1 MHFINANAVRLPPA
15 FLLLLCTFWAL
26 RAFALVKAKQKA
38 NALPGKVIIL
48 MSHLE
53 REREI
58 KRESERGLERQPN
71 YNIITHTETL
81 SFDIRER
88 ERETHTQPQLPQ
100 VAGQAQW
107 TLHCGHCGHSKSTRW
122 LVGAS
127 MPSRFPESLSNVF
140 GY

>member
-1 MHFINANAVRLPPA
+1 MPSPA
-15 FLLLLCTFWAL
+15 FRLLCTFWAL

-53 REREI
+53 RQIERVSEREGV
-58 KRESERGLERQPN
+58 KERQCERQPN

-88 ERETHTQPQLPQ
+88 DSHATPGGW
-100 VAGQAQW
+100 AG
-107 TLHCGHCGHSKSTRW
+107 TVDDVST
-122 LVGAS
+122 VGT
-127 MPSRFPESLSNVF
+127 
-140 GY
+140 

>member
-1 MHFINANAVRLPPA
+1 MQFAAPSPA
-15 FLLLLCTFWAL
+15 FLLLCTFWAL

-53 REREI
+53 SQIERVSER
-58 KRESERGLERQPN
+58 KRERGLEREPN

-88 ERETHTQPQLPQ
+88 DSHATPGGWAGTVDDALWPLCPLWALEVNSVVGRRQRANQIPR
-100 VAGQAQW
+100 VA
-107 TLHCGHCGHSKSTRW
+107 
-122 LVGAS
+122 
-127 MPSRFPESLSNVF
+127 F
-140 GY
+140 